1 MALKVAYFQP
11 VVIAVDNAAPVEFSK
26 IFNLT
31 EKLHSH
37 PELSVDT
44 STYTRGGEQ
53 IQVYPNT
60 IELDVAWLI
69 TYLETLCK
77 VYLDLVIRQSS
88 TDELKFCQP
97 VITNIRS
104 VRQQEGNYQELHNEP
119 GASISGNIYVSAP
132 EFEDGSHTADGQA
145 VFRMPHAKDIGKFI
159 MQDTWKYTPVP
170 GTVVVFPSY
179 LPHTVY
185 PWKGTGNLTVLSF
198 DARLSVK
205 ESDNG
210 QS

>member
-1 MALKVAYFQP
+1 
-11 VVIAVDNAAPVEFSK
+11 
-26 IFNLT
+26 
-31 EKLHSH
+31 
-37 PELSVDT
+37 
-44 STYTRGGEQ
+44 
-53 IQVYPNT
+53 
-60 IELDVAWLI
+60 
-69 TYLETLCK
+69 
-77 VYLDLVIRQSS
+77 
-88 TDELKFCQP
+88 
-97 VITNIRS
+97 
-104 VRQQEGNYQELHNEP
+104 
-119 GASISGNIYVSAP
+119 
-132 EFEDGSHTADGQA
+132 
-145 VFRMPHAKDIGKFI
+145 MPHAKDIGKFI